1 MLTTLLLAAA
11 AFAAGVTGAWSPCG
25 FSMVETLAG
34 AAGREG
40 ASGRRLIRAAC
51 ATFAAGALL
60 GGALTFGLLSVL
72 GQALGAG
79 GEAGV
84 IGGGAGDGADLALIA
99 AAALALAAA
108 LADGLG
114 LRVAPQIRRQ
124 VPERWRRTLPL
135 PLAAA
140 LYGVLLGLGFT
151 TFVLAFAV
159 WALAGICVALGAPA
173 TGLAIGVAFGLG
185 RALPVVAMAPRFDTL
200 GIHLAERMAAEPRLL
215 RTLRRADAALL
226 VAAALALLL
235 GPTAASADARAN
247 LVATDATDPSVSD
260 GALAWMVPGD
270 GRAVIRVPG
279 QRPASYYA
287 TRLAIGEGNLA
298 TATPGAIEVRT
309 LADGAQVA
317 TIPHA
322 RAGITGLAVS
332 QRWVAMRMSRPRG
345 GDELLVASL
354 AGAAVAPVVQT
365 RSGGSLSRPSLDG
378 DQLAYAVGTR
388 HGSRIVVRD
397 LATGQARTVLRSRR
411 TQLSQPSVLG
421 HALLYVEARACDQ
434 RLRITT
440 TSGRRRTRT
449 LLTLGGTA
457 RRDRGHEHG
466 HARQGNRP
474 SGCPRGTPP
483 RSGRMLW
490 STALAA
496 DAAYVTRW
504 TPRTRRTA
512 LLRLPR

>member
-1 MLTTLLLAAA
+1 MLTTTLLLAAA

-51 ATFAAGALL
+51 VTFAAGAVL
-60 GGALTFGLLSVL
+60 GGALTFGVLSVL
-72 GQALGAG
+72 GEALGAG
-79 GEAGV
+79 GEAG
-84 IGGGAGDGADLALIA
+84 LIA
-99 AAALALAAA
+99 AAGLALAAA

-185 RALPVVAMAPRFDTL
+185 RALPVVAMAPRFETL
-200 GIHLAERMAAEPRLL
+200 GIRLAERMAAEPRLL
-215 RTLRRADAALL
+215 RALRRADAALL

-235 GPTAASADARAN
+235 GPAAASADAAARPAL
-247 LVATDATDPSVSD
+247 LVSDAIDPSQSD
-260 GALAWMVPGD
+260 GTLAWMVPRREHGF
-270 GRAVIRVPG
+270 V
-279 QRPASYYA
+279 
-287 TRLAIGEGNLA
+287 RLPHQAAETFFGARLSIGGGTLA
-298 TATPGAIEVRT
+298 LVTSAGIEVRT
-309 LADGAQVA
+309 LADGAPVMTVPA
-317 TIPHA
+317 PA
-322 RAGITGLAVS
+322 AGVTALAIS
-332 QRWVAMRMSRPRG
+332 RSRIAMRASRPGG
-345 GDELLVASL
+345 GDVLLVASL
-354 AGAAVAPVVQT
+354 AGEAAVAVAQT

-378 DQLAYAVGTR
+378 DQLAYAVATR

-397 LATGQARTVLRSRR
+397 LATGAARTVLRSRR
-411 TQLSQPSVLG
+411 TQLSQPSLLG
-421 HALLYVEARACDQ
+421 DALLYVQARACDQ
-434 RLRITT
+434 RLRLKRAGH
-440 TSGRRRTRT
+440 STRT
-449 LLTLGGTA
+449 LLTFGGTA
-457 RRDRGHEHG
+457 RRDSGHEHG
-466 HARQGNRP
+466 RTRQGSRP

-483 RSGRMLW
+483 RTDRMLW

-504 TPRTRRTA
+504 DPRTRSAA